1 MATRVNGK
9 TYSFSNPDYG
19 LSYTLNPFFYYI
31 VSETPTTYTLTL
43 YGGVKATFSG
53 SGAITVLLKMTGTGQ
68 TDKWESTNVS
78 TSQDYI
84 IIPSYTW
91 SWNKTKST
99 QSKTIT
105 STFGGINADFSVDWY
120 PSYKATKAFT
130 IPTITTYAIT
140 YNANGG
146 SGAPGGQTKWHGED
160 INLQAGVPTR
170 AGYKFICWNT
180 KQDGTGTN
188 YNPSQKYSTN
198 SALTLYAKWQALNKI
213 TIYDTDG
220 NPHTGKLMF
229 YDANGQLHNC
239 EISVYDENGNR
250 HQPT

>member
-9 TYSFSNPDYG
+9 RYNNGYVSVI
-19 LSYTLNPFFYYI
+19 PFFYYTI
-31 VSETPTTYTLTL
+31 SETATTYTLTL
-43 YGGVKATFSG
+43 YGGLKSENSAETGGAKVK
-53 SGAITVLLKMTGTGQ
+53 ITGTGQ
-68 TDKWESTNVS
+68 SEKQSSLFGFDGAK
-78 TSQDYI
+78 DYI
-84 IIPSYTW
+84 VITSFTW

-99 QSKTIT
+99 QSKTVT
-105 STFGGINADFSVDWY
+105 SAFGFINSSFVMDYASFA
-120 PSYKATKAFT
+120 SYSASKSFT

-146 SGAPGGQTKWHGED
+146 TGAPTGQTKWHGED

-170 AGYKFICWNT
+170 TGYKFICWNT